1 VADQHQTHSIFSD
14 RNDVLTDIGLEE
26 DDHFLLIESLPMTMP
41 RRPYFRSS
49 IADLEKIFDSSKDH
63 IETLQALSDELQH
76 RSTHRAIALRSKV
89 DQVLRVK
96 QLQTV
101 TRPTPHPESPPSKD
115 SAGIAPTVLTKP
127 PSVLA
132 EEVVPKAK
140 TTAPLGSAPPVPSV
154 RSTVAETQS
163 AQAHDP
169 CSTSSPPNPSGVGAD
184 SVPPTF
190 PEEPANPPMEHPGA
204 DSILAAWLTLEV
216 LTPQPMP
223 NQQDLEAARTQLIR
237 LEEIPEPWHDSRF
250 GKRGRERAVFW
261 LVYLGEIE
269 LARALET
276 ILKVFPD
283 DASDER
289 SEVRGRTTLAV
300 VVLDA
305 RGRPVID
312 RTFLSSFAWGYGRLR
327 AGKLKELAGFIDAE
341 HAIKADLE
349 SRLITRNKDGEIQP
363 LGAVEIDQA
372 IEWLIQKLNIPTEEV
387 LRPGVAIRVPQWGLY
402 NEAPTPELLNSFFI
416 EDLVRTRKAFAL
428 EDVGQAL
435 SAYMGIAPV
444 RRRQDAVRSKNLLS
458 ETLSPSRMPL
468 TRWPSQGRYPLV
480 LMQQAAIN
488 HAADE
493 LKNSG
498 LMAVN
503 GPPGTGK
510 TTLLRD
516 IVAKVVLDRAI
527 AMSRFEKP
535 ESAFDHVT
543 TMRTGQAYSHLYRL
557 HHSLHGHEIVVASS
571 NNKAV
576 ENVSREIPSAS
587 AVANDFDPPLRYFQS
602 IADAVAAGNGPL
614 IDGATWGLAA
624 AVLGNATNR
633 AAFVNSFWWHKK
645 RGMAL
650 YLKAVTGGDVPPDDD
665 EKEEYDEVQEILD
678 VVSIEQPPRSE
689 IDALQRWRLTRAD
702 FLAKLKIA
710 EGLQKRNQEA
720 YEALRQRPSL
730 IRTAEEAERLLAAA
744 KQSLGES
751 LAKAEKARRLH
762 ELAFAA
768 ERKAIEDRDV
778 LNRLRPGF
786 FARLFCTRT
795 YRQWR
800 NQITVAV
807 EQVKGARLHTL
818 ASAEAVDNSQSE
830 VAVSQH
836 HAADAETKTVNANRI
851 LSDNLRVINVG
862 RKFVGANFADDVFW
876 AQNDIDLQ
884 CASPWI
890 CEDLQGSRDELF
902 EAAFALH
909 RAFIDASAK
918 YMRHNLR
925 AALDLMRGRALSDK
939 QEPARRSLWATLFLA
954 VPVVSTTFA
963 STARLFGSLGK
974 EELGWLLIDEAGQ
987 AVPQASVG
995 ALWRAKRAIV
1005 IGDPLQIQPVV
1016 TIPPRLV
1023 RSIFREFNV
1032 EADEWAGPDMSAQ
1045 TLADR
1050 VSWFGTSINTADGDL
1065 WVGSPLRVHRRC
1077 EEPMFKISNH
1087 VAYDGLM
1094 VYGTRS
1100 TTSNIGQILGE
1111 SVWINVEGQAVG
1123 KWAEDEGK
1131 VALRL
1136 LLELLEAGLHA
1147 PDIFV
1152 ITPFRIV
1159 SGKLREMIQN
1169 SPSIRKHHLPG
1180 GEWDWT
1186 KKRVGT
1192 IHTFQGRE
1200 ADAVVLVLG
1209 APLDVSIGA
1218 RRWAGHPP
1226 NLLNVAVTRA
1236 KRRLY
1241 VVGSHRAWKDAGA
1254 FAHLAQCM
1262 PVCPSTDYW
1271 QSIRGK
1277 A

>member
-1 VADQHQTHSIFSD
+1 
-14 RNDVLTDIGLEE
+14 
-26 DDHFLLIESLPMTMP
+26 MTMP
-41 RRPYFRSS
+41 PRPYFKSN
-49 IADLEKIFDSSKDH
+49 IADLERLFHSSKDE
-63 IETLQALSDELQH
+63 IETLQALHNELQH
-76 RSTHRAIALRSKV
+76 RSTNRAIALRSNV
-89 DQVLRVK
+89 EQALRGK
-96 QLQTV
+96 PPHTV
-101 TRPTPHPESPPSKD
+101 TKPTPDPESPPSKD
-115 SAGIAPTVLTKP
+115 RAGIAPTILATP
-127 PSVLA
+127 PSMPA
-132 EEVVPKAK
+132 EEIVQKAK
-140 TTAPLGSAPPVPSV
+140 AASPLGSAS
-154 RSTVAETQS
+154 SLSSAWTTLTETQS
-163 AQAHDP
+163 AEGNDR
-169 CSTSSPPNPSGVGAD
+169 CSRNSSPHPSVVGD
-184 SVPPTF
+184 GSLPPTLS
-190 PEEPANPPMEHPGA
+190 EEPVSPPMEHPGA

-223 NQQDLEAARTQLIR
+223 NQQDLEAARSQLIR
-237 LEEIPEPWHDSRF
+237 LEEIPEPWHDPRF
-250 GKRGRERAVFW
+250 GKHGRERAVFW

-269 LARALET
+269 LAKALET
-276 ILKVFPD
+276 IVKVFPD

-300 VVLDA
+300 IVLDA

-349 SRLITRNKDGEIQP
+349 SRLIIRSKDGEIQP
-363 LGAVEIDQA
+363 LGAAEIDQT
-372 IEWLIQKLNIPTEEV
+372 IEWLIHKLNIPTEEV

-416 EDLVRTRKAFAL
+416 EDLVKTRKAFNL
-428 EDVGQAL
+428 GDVGQAL
-435 SAYMGIAPV
+435 SAYMRVAPA
-444 RRRQDAVRSKNLLS
+444 RSRQDVIRSKNLLS
-458 ETLSPSRMPL
+458 ETLAPTRMPL
-468 TRWPSQGRYPLV
+468 ARWPSQGRYPLV

-498 LMAVN
+498 LIAVN

-527 AMSRFEKP
+527 AMSKFEKP
-535 ESAFDHVT
+535 ETAFEHVT

-576 ENVSREIPSAS
+576 ENVSREIPSSS
-587 AVANDFDPPLRYFQS
+587 AVANDFNPPLRYFQS

-624 AVLGNATNR
+624 AVLGNAANR
-633 AAFVNSFWWHKK
+633 AAFINSFWWHKK

-665 EKEEYDEVQEILD
+665 EKEEYSEVQEILD

-689 IDALQRWRLTRAD
+689 IDALQRWRLTRSD

-744 KQSLGES
+744 KQTLGES
-751 LAKAEKARRLH
+751 LAKAEEARRSN
-762 ELAFAA
+762 EMASAG

-778 LNRLRPGF
+778 LDRLRPGF

-807 EQVKGARLHTL
+807 EQVKGARLRTL
-818 ASAEAVDNSQSE
+818 ASAEAVDNSKRE

-851 LSDNLRVINVG
+851 LSDNLRVINIG
-862 RKFVGANFADDVFW
+862 RKLVGANFADDAFW

-890 CEDLQGSRDELF
+890 CEDLQASRDELF
-902 EAAFALH
+902 AAAFALH

-918 YMRHNLR
+918 YLRHNLR
-925 AALDLMRGRALSDK
+925 AALDLMRGRTLSDK

-963 STARLFGSLGK
+963 STGRLLGSLGK

-1016 TIPPRLV
+1016 TIPPRLI

-1045 TLADR
+1045 ALADR
-1050 VSWFGTSINTADGDL
+1050 VSWFGTSLNTADGDL
-1065 WVGSPLRVHRRC
+1065 WIGSPLRVHRRC

-1100 TTSNIGQILGE
+1100 ATSNIGQILGK
-1111 SVWINVEGQAVG
+1111 SVWINVEGEAVG
-1123 KWAEDEGK
+1123 KWAEDEGR
-1131 VALRL
+1131 VALHL
-1136 LLELLEAGLHA
+1136 LLTLLDEGLND

-1159 SGKLREMIQN
+1159 SAKLREMVRRN
-1169 SPSIRKHHLPG
+1169 PSIAKRLPG
-1180 GEWDWT
+1180 GVWDWT
-1186 KKRVGT
+1186 NNRIGT
-1192 IHTFQGRE
+1192 IHTFQGKE
-1200 ADAVVLVLG
+1200 ADSVVLVLG
-1209 APLDVSIGA
+1209 APLGVSVGA

-1262 PVCPSTDYW
+1262 PVCASTDYW